1 MGESDGSRRG
11 MWYEMLGDPNDEDNE
26 GGGTEGYVRALLPME
41 ERAVVIWLNEPEDG
55 GLVILV
61 AEVM

>member
-1 MGESDGSRRG
+1 